1 MELQDKKNFLNQK
14 ENNVGRMVES
24 IIGCKWS
31 LSVLRLIRIGV
42 NRPGEM
48 QRNVDG
54 LTTKVLN
61 ERLTKLYK
69 FGIIDKKIYPETLPK
84 VEYNFTE
91 FGKKF
96 LQIVDVVENLQN
108 ELNNVRNDV

>member
-1 MELQDKKNFLNQK
+1 MELQDKKNSLNQK
-14 ENNVGRMVES
+14 KNNVGRMVES

-48 QRNVDG
+48 QRNVEG

-69 FGIIDKKIYPETLPK
+69 FGIIDKKIYPETPPK

-91 FGKKF
+91 FGQKF
-96 LQIVDVVENLQN
+96 LQIVDVVENLQS
-108 ELNNVRNDV
+108 ELNNVRDNV

>member
-1 MELQDKKNFLNQK
+1 MELQDKKNSLNQK
-14 ENNVGRMVES
+14 KNNVGRMVES

-48 QRNVDG
+48 QRNVEG

-69 FGIIDKKIYPETLPK
+69 FGIIDKKIYPETPPK

-96 LQIVDVVENLQN
+96 LQIVDAVENLQN
-108 ELNNVRNDV
+108 ELNTVRNDV

>member
-1 MELQDKKNFLNQK
+1 MELQDKKNPLKQK

-42 NRPGEM
+42 NRLGEM
-48 QRNVDG
+48 QRNVEG

-69 FGIIDKKIYPETLPK
+69 FGIIDKKSFQRHLP
-84 VEYNFTE
+84 
-91 FGKKF
+91 
-96 LQIVDVVENLQN
+96 
-108 ELNNVRNDV
+108 R